1 MAISVKNENQ
11 NTAILESQNHQ
22 AMFNELKLT
31 VGLMQPDF
39 DFSLFDSAFL
49 DVERL
54 FGGKYQGYRPC
65 NTPYHDFSHTLMVL
79 LAIARLMHGASLQGI
94 LFSEKEINLGLISA
108 LMHDTGY
115 IQSADDFTGTGA
127 KYTMVHISRSI
138 HFIHVY
144 YAGSSYFAGDLKNF
158 HDIVSCTGIH
168 TMMADAEF
176 ESENIALLGKM
187 LGTADLLGQMADR
200 LYLEKLV
207 LLYDEFAEGCVPGF
221 DSEADLFRKTV
232 SFYKRTKSRFEN
244 EFGNVSRFM
253 IHHFKDRWNIDGN
266 VYEESIEK
274 NINYLKF
281 VLKSSQK
288 NIYHSLR
295 RNTISLQ

>member
-115 IQSADDFTGTGA
+115 IQSADDFVGTGA

-138 HFIHVY
+138 RFVQNY
-144 YAGSSYFAGDLKNF
+144 YSGDVYFAGDLKNF

-221 DSEADLFRKTV
+221 DSEADIFRKTV